1 MTDVARQSFLDDGDE
16 GGGTSPLLRTVVW
29 GLTACGALA
38 VAVLAAQSQ
47 MGERRVATAVATATP
62 APVAVQGEA
71 IHEAANQAVLRA
83 FEAEREAKRLAET
96 VRALQADRDTLAG
109 RVAKLESQVEDLTG
123 SVAAIQAKRSPG
135 GSELGDLMA
144 VPPSA
149 AAGTFR
155 PPAGAE
161 PARPAL
167 APVASADP
175 RTLPPIEAADPVTTA
190 TVPPTIASAP
200 EEPGAVSV
208 AGTVAGMP
216 ASEIPLPR
224 PNPNAQTLAARAAA
238 LRSEATA
245 ATPAPA
251 PAPAAPAPAAPEP
264 GKRFAIE
271 IGGPNSIDSLRGL
284 WAKVRDSQAGEFL
297 SEVKPAIAL
306 REGGKPGLVE
316 MRLVAGPVASALAAS
331 RLCASVAIAGVACR
345 ATSYDGQM
353 LALP

>member
-1 MTDVARQSFLDDGDE
+1 MARQSLLDDGDD
-16 GGGTSPLLRTVVW
+16 GGGMSPLLRTVVW
-29 GLTACGALA
+29 GLTAAGALA

-47 MGERRVATAVATATP
+47 IGERRVAAAATT
-62 APVAVQGEA
+62 PVAASVPGEA
-71 IHEAANQAVLRA
+71 VREAANQAVLRA

-96 VRALQADRDTLAG
+96 VRALAADRDTLAG
-109 RVAKLESQVEDLTG
+109 RIAKLESQIEDLTG
-123 SVAAIQAKRSPG
+123 SVAAIQAAKRSPA
-135 GSELGDLMA
+135 GSDLGDLMA

-167 APVASADP
+167 APVAAADP
-175 RTLPPIEAADPVTTA
+175 RTLPPIDASDPVTTA
-190 TVPPTIASAP
+190 TVPPAVASAP
-200 EEPGAVSV
+200 DEPAPAGATSVATSV

-216 ASEIPLPR
+216 PSEIPLPR

-238 LRSEATA
+238 QGEATA

-251 PAPAAPAPAAPEP
+251 PVPAAPEP

-297 SEVKPAIAL
+297 TEVKPAIAL
-306 REGGKPGLVE
+306 RDGGKPGLVE

>member
-1 MTDVARQSFLDDGDE
+1 MADVARQSLLDDGDD
-16 GGGTSPLLRTVVW
+16 GGGMSPLLRTVVW
-29 GLTACGALA
+29 GLTAAGALA

-47 MGERRVATAVATATP
+47 IGERRVAAAATT
-62 APVAVQGEA
+62 PVAASVPGEA
-71 IHEAANQAVLRA
+71 VREAANQAVLRA

-109 RVAKLESQVEDLTG
+109 RIAKLESQIEDLTG
-123 SVAAIQAKRSPG
+123 SVAAIQAAKRSPA
-135 GSELGDLMA
+135 GSDLGDLMA

-190 TVPPTIASAP
+190 TVPPAVASAP
-200 EEPGAVSV
+200 EEPGAASV

-216 ASEIPLPR
+216 PSEIPLPR
-224 PNPNAQTLAARAAA
+224 PNPNAQTLAARAATQG
-238 LRSEATA
+238 EATA

-251 PAPAAPAPAAPEP
+251 PVPAAPEP

-297 SEVKPAIAL
+297 TEVKPAIAL
-306 REGGKPGLVE
+306 RDGGKPGLVE

>member
-1 MTDVARQSFLDDGDE
+1 MTDVARQSILDDRDE
-16 GGGTSPLLRTVVW
+16 GSGMGPLLRTVVW
-29 GLTACGALA
+29 GLTASGALA

-47 MGERRVATAVATATP
+47 MGERRVAAATAP
-62 APVAVQGEA
+62 PPIAAQGEA
-71 IHEAANQAVLRA
+71 VREAANQAVLRA
-83 FEAEREAKRLAET
+83 FEAEREAKRLADT
-96 VRALQADRDTLAG
+96 VRALEADRDKLAG
-109 RVAKLESQVEDLTG
+109 RLAKLEGHIEDLTG
-123 SVAAIQAKRSPG
+123 SVATIQAAKRTPA

-149 AAGTFR
+149 AVGTFR
-155 PPAGAE
+155 PQNGTPTAA
-161 PARPAL
+161 
-167 APVASADP
+167 ADP
-175 RTLPPIEAADPVTTA
+175 RTLPPIESPDTVTTA
-190 TVPPTIASAP
+190 TVPPAVASAP
-200 EEPGAVSV
+200 EEPVAVSV

-216 ASEIPLPR
+216 PSEIPLPR

-238 LRSEATA
+238 LRSETTA
-245 ATPAPA
+245 STPAPA
-251 PAPAAPAPAAPEP
+251 PAPAAPEA
-264 GKRFAIE
+264 GSRFAIE

-297 SEVKPAIAL
+297 GEVKPAIAL
-306 REGGKPGLVE
+306 RDGGKPGLVE